1 MKEGKI
7 AYYIDGKDDEQA
19 NWLKYVNCSRTED
32 EQNLFSLQYHG
43 SIYYRVYKPIQP
55 GDELLVWY
63 GEEYARDLG
72 IDISEDAQP
81 LQNVSEPGMSALN
94 VWIFSRWILGYFNV
108 QMIFLQDLN

>member
-7 AYYIDGKDDEQA
+7 AYYIDGKDDDQA

-32 EQNLFSLQYHG
+32 EQNLISLQYHG
-43 SIYYRVYKPIQP
+43 FIYYRVYKPIQP

-72 IDISEDAQP
+72 IDLSEDPQP
-81 LQNVSEPGMSALN
+81 LHNVSDPGM
-94 VWIFSRWILGYFNV
+94 R
-108 QMIFLQDLN
+108 D

>member
-7 AYYIDGKDDEQA
+7 AYYIDGKDDDQA

-32 EQNLFSLQYHG
+32 EQNLFSLQYLG
-43 SIYYRVYKPIQP
+43 LIYYRVYKPIQP

-72 IDISEDAQP
+72 IDLSEDPQP
-81 LQNVSEPGMSALN
+81 LHNVSDPGM
-94 VWIFSRWILGYFNV
+94 R
-108 QMIFLQDLN
+108 D